1 MITSIQLSTLVF
13 IAAITWGILLIL
25 QGASVSIDLVKPFSN
40 VTGVLV
46 LILAFF
52 DKWAWHWRIFYPWL
66 VSTPYID
73 GTWKGKI
80 NSTWVNPKTNQ
91 QIKSIEA
98 YLVIRQKFSKVYA
111 TLITKEANSE
121 LLAGEIIKNPDETW
135 QFVSTY
141 RNTPKMTIR
150 DRSPIHQ
157 GSMILWIK
165 GQPPTGLD
173 GQYWTDRNTQGDI
186 AFFGF
191 NKKKFEDFSSASTA
205 KYKTR

>member
-13 IAAITWGILLIL
+13 VATIIWGVLLIW
-25 QGASVSIDLVKPFSN
+25 QGTSLSIDLVKPFSN
-40 VTGVLV
+40 VTGVLI

-80 NSTWVNPKTNQ
+80 SSTWVNPKTNRQ
-91 QIKSIEA
+91 VKSIDA

-121 LLAGEIIKNPDETW
+121 LLAGEIIKKPDETW
-135 QFVSTY
+135 QFVGTY
-141 RNTPKMTIR
+141 RNTPKIRIR

-157 GSMILWIK
+157 GSMILSIK
-165 GQPPTGLD
+165 GQPPIGLE
-173 GQYWTDRNTQGDI
+173 GQYWTDRNTQGEI
-186 AFFGF
+186 TFSGF
-191 NKKKFEDFSSASTA
+191 NKKKFEDFSSASIA
-205 KYKTR
+205 KYTKR